1 MSERASEKLDGNVID
16 ASHRFARKEDLM
28 SELNLEE
35 VPEFNHQANLAIEA
49 IERNQSVGQDLKD
62 ETIDSIRDVVEATRE
77 HAQLRQE
84 IRDNLSEDERDQYD
98 ELTKVQDEAFNA
110 AIASGLDPETDAAV
124 IEADKNLAELEGEAI
139 DRIEKLSSNS
149 IDTTGD
155 VSGSWES
162 ASSEQDLESAENI
175 DLNEDIRNLEE
186 FDAFADSQDQQ
197 LERAKQLELTKL
209 AQVSREKS
217 RSNEREQSLDL
228 DLEQ

>member
-1 MSERASEKLDGNVID
+1 M
-16 ASHRFARKEDLM
+16 
-28 SELNLEE
+28 
-35 VPEFNHQANLAIEA
+35 
-49 IERNQSVGQDLKD
+49 
-62 ETIDSIRDVVEATRE
+62 
-77 HAQLRQE
+77 
-84 IRDNLSEDERDQYD
+84 
-98 ELTKVQDEAFNA
+98 
-110 AIASGLDPETDAAV
+110 
-124 IEADKNLAELEGEAI
+124 
-139 DRIEKLSSNS
+139 
-149 IDTTGD
+149 
-155 VSGSWES
+155 SGSWES